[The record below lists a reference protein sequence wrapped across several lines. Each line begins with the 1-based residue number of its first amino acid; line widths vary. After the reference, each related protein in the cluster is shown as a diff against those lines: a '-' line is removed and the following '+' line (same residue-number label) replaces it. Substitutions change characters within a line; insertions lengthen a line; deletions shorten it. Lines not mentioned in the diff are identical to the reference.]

1 MRIIAAIFI
10 VLAIL
15 VTGFLLFAPR
25 EPVEGPITFSSSD
38 LGDDIDLYLA
48 ASEAQ
53 FDDITPGTQKRIQ
66 WAGDVGART
75 TYSIVYIHGFSATS
89 EEIRP
94 VPDNVAQA
102 LGANLYYTRLT
113 GHGRGGDAMAEATV
127 PAWIN
132 DYAEAIAIGARLGER
147 VIVMTTSTGGTIAAL
162 GAFDARIEQ
171 DLAGIIF
178 VSPNFQVANPS
189 AAILTLPLVRYWGP
203 TVAGAERS
211 FEAANPE
218 HERFWTT
225 RYPTL
230 ALLPMAASVQAA
242 GLMPFS
248 ETTVPALFMFSDDDQ
263 VIDHSV
269 TREVAAE
276 WGGPVEIINP
286 ELSVDADPYAHVIA
300 GDIVS
305 PGMTA
310 PVQQAMIRWIATLP
324 N

>member
-10 VLAIL
+10 VLSIL

-25 EPVEGPITFSSSD
+25 EPVEGPITFVSSD

-48 ASEAQ
+48 ASEAR

-66 WAGDVGART
+66 WAGQAGART

-102 LGANLYYTRLT
+102 LGANLYYTRLA
-113 GHGRGGDAMAEATV
+113 GHGRGGDAMTEATV

-132 DYAEAIAIGARLGER
+132 DYAEAVAIGARLGDR

-178 VSPNFQVANPS
+178 VSPNFRVANPS
-189 AAILTLPLVRYWGP
+189 AGILTLPLVRYWGP
-203 TVAGAERS
+203 AVAGAERS

-286 ELSVDADPYAHVIA
+286 ELSADADPYAHVIA
-300 GDIVS
+300 GDIIS

-310 PVQQAMIRWIATLP
+310 PVQEAMIRWIATLP